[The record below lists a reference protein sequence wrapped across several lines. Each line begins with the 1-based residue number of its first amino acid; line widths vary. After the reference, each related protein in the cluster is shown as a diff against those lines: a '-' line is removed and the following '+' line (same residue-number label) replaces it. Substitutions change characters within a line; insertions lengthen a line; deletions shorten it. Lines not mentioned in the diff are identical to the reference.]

1 MRTVTYSW
9 LAVVF
14 GVACAAIGWLGIA
27 GWMAVAAVAASI
39 AAHVAGNALGTK
51 LREATD
57 RDLAK
62 TRLRQQAVALPLP
75 RQPAN
80 LERRASLGS
89 LVVVSAAIGGACG
102 GIAGSIMLY
111 RLAASSLA
119 GAVLGGVSSA
129 VIGGLVGFLGAS
141 FVEIVRTSIR
151 EAIRAEQTSAAGV
164 EQP

>member
-9 LAVVF
+9 LAVVI

-62 TRLRQQAVALPLP
+62 TRLRQQAVVLPLP

-80 LERRASLGS
+80 LERRASRGS
-89 LVVVSAAIGGACG
+89 PVV
-102 GIAGSIMLY
+102 
-111 RLAASSLA
+111 
-119 GAVLGGVSSA
+119 
-129 VIGGLVGFLGAS
+129 
-141 FVEIVRTSIR
+141 VEIVRTSLR